1 MIVMVRL
8 QHKIGISLVFLS
20 LFLTGS
26 SLVLISTAGDFH
38 ISQVDTTPPNIWDW
52 NYIGRPGELEAFSVW
67 ANVSDNEGG
76 VGILN
81 VTINISGP
89 NVTIHDL
96 MNFNGTFYE
105 ADIEAFPNPG
115 SFDMYVSAFDLNNN
129 TRFGRHI
136 DIVIEVDVSE
146 PPDPNLTLPIVVG
159 STGVL
164 AAIVIMFALMYD
176 RRQEELIEVTS
187 SEDLV

>member
-1 MIVMVRL
+1 M
-8 QHKIGISLVFLS
+8 
-20 LFLTGS
+20 
-26 SLVLISTAGDFH
+26 STAGDFQ

-52 NYIGRPGELEAFSVW
+52 NYTGLPNQGEPFSVW

-76 VGILN
+76 VGIRN

-96 MNFNGTFYE
+96 MIFNGTFYE

-115 SFDMYVSAFDLNNN
+115 TFDMYVSAVDLNNN

-136 DIVIEVDVSE
+136 DIVIEEDVTE

-159 STGVL
+159 SSGVL

-176 RRQEELIEVTS
+176 RRQDEMVEPTS
-187 SEDLV
+187 SENLG